1 MHRHFLR
8 RGCIHPSRMPI
19 YAAQGAQA
27 QGSTNRA
34 EATIDLPRV
43 FSIEYKP
50 YPRSFPYNRRYHEP
64 FTWKSDHP
72 LPPPSAPRILAR
84 VSKKKKKKKKLFAL
98 PPLEFI
104 RGSQFN
110 HCPIVDLSLSLSL
123 ISSFI
128 SAIHGS
134 LQPWKK
140 TEIELRIFSA

>member
-8 RGCIHPSRMPI
+8 SGCIHPSRMPI
-19 YAAQGAQA
+19 YAAHGAQA

-72 LPPPSAPRILAR
+72 PPPPSSPRILAR
-84 VSKKKKKKKKLFAL
+84 VSKKKKKKKKLFASARIYSRQSIQ
-98 PPLEFI
+98 PL
-104 RGSQFN
+104 S
-110 HCPIVDLSLSLSL
+110 HCRSLSLSL

>member
-8 RGCIHPSRMPI
+8 SGCIHPSRMPI
-19 YAAQGAQA
+19 YAAHGAQA

-64 FTWKSDHP
+64 FTWKSDYP
-72 LPPPSAPRILAR
+72 SPPPSSPRILAR
-84 VSKKKKKKKKLFAL
+84 VSKKKKKKKKKLFAL

-104 RGSQFN
+104 HGSQFN
-110 HCPIVDLSLSLSL
+110 HCPIVDLSLSHLFPA
-123 ISSFI
+123 SSARFTDRCNR
-128 SAIHGS
+128 GR
-134 LQPWKK
+134 K
-140 TEIELRIFSA
+140 LR